1 MSGDPMVNPVCLV
14 ENVGSSFC
22 VSDGAIR
29 YLEQISQPVMVVS
42 VVGLYRT
49 GKSYLMNRLAGK
61 RTGFALGSTI
71 ESETKGIWMW
81 CVPHPNKPDHTLV
94 LLDTE
99 GLGDVKKG
107 DSKND
112 TWIFCLAVLLSSTLV
127 YNSRGTIDN
136 IALEQ
141 LHFVTQ
147 LAEHIKVKSPTPAEG
162 VENKEEEEEEDSQF
176 VKFFPNFIWA
186 VRDFSLELTTREKGP
201 IKEDEY
207 LDNALQL
214 KKGISQKISDYNVP
228 RQCIRSYFPSRKCFV
243 FPMPATPESMSKL
256 ENLGEANLHPG
267 FLEVSQRFCDHV
279 FTESRVKTLKGG
291 HRVTG
296 RMFSHLVRLYVET
309 ISSGN
314 MPCLENAVVTLAQIE
329 NQAAVQEGLKVY
341 QSGMA
346 QVRSSFPVS
355 ADDILDE
362 HQKWSQMATTEFMKR
377 SFQDQE
383 GKYISLLTEKVDEH
397 YSELLGENASSSE
410 QRCWQLLSKLSK
422 DLNDGR
428 QKGEYTKPGG
438 YAIYCSH
445 RDSVISQYQSQPGKG
460 VKAEDVLEAFLSET
474 NVEANFILQAD
485 NSLKEKD
492 KEIQKQREKAAL
504 EEQQKK
510 ALEEKHK
517 ELQRAQQ
524 VEGKRHEERMQQME
538 TKFEEEKRLQVEEL
552 EKAMQRKLA
561 EQEDLIKK
569 NYYEKA
575 ELMRQEID
583 QLKDEIGNNSQ
594 SFFQQ
599 TVLPLID
606 TGVDV
611 FSKILHFKLMKSVL
625 KSSPV

>member
-1 MSGDPMVNPVCLV
+1 MCVHPMVNPVCLV

-22 VSDGAIR
+22 VSDDAIR
-29 YLEQISQPVMVVS
+29 YLEQISQPVVVVS

-61 RTGFALGSTI
+61 QTGFALGCTI

-162 VENKEEEEEEDSQF
+162 VENKEEEEEEEEEDSQF

-214 KKGISQKISDYNVP
+214 KNGIDDKVLNYNLP
-228 RQCIRSYFPSRKCFV
+228 RQCIRNYFPSRKCFV
-243 FPMPATPESMSKL
+243 FPMPAAPESMSKL
-256 ENLGEANLHPG
+256 ENLGEGDLHPG

-309 ISSGN
+309 INSGKI
-314 MPCLENAVVTLAQIE
+314 PCLENAVVSLAQIE

-341 QSGMA
+341 QSRMA

-355 ADDILDE
+355 ADKIFDE
-362 HQKWSQMATTEFMKR
+362 HQKRSQMATTEFMKR
-377 SFQDQE
+377 SFQDQH
-383 GKYISLLTEKVDEH
+383 GKYISLLTEAVDEH

-410 QRCWQLLSKLSK
+410 QRCRQLLSDRSRV
-422 DLNDGR
+422 LNEGR
-428 QKGEYTKPGG
+428 QRGKYTKLGG
-438 YAIYCSH
+438 CAIYCSH

-460 VKAEDVLEAFLSET
+460 VKAEET
-474 NVEANFILQAD
+474 NAEANFILQAD
-485 NSLKEKD
+485 KSLKEKD
-492 KEIQKQREKAAL
+492 KEFQRRYQKAAL

-524 VEGKRHEERMQQME
+524 VEAKRHEERMQQME

-552 EKAMQRKLA
+552 ERAMEKKLA
-561 EQEDLIKK
+561 EQKDLIKK
-569 NYYEKA
+569 NYHEKA
-575 ELMRQEID
+575 ELMRQEIK
-583 QLKDEIGNNSQ
+583 QLQDEIGKKSQ
-594 SFFQQ
+594 SFFF
-599 TVLPLID
+599 LL
-606 TGVDV
+606 
-611 FSKILHFKLMKSVL
+611 FK
-625 KSSPV
+625 

>member
-1 MSGDPMVNPVCLV
+1 MCSYHPMVNPVCLV

-22 VSDGAIR
+22 VSDNAIR
-29 YLEQISQPVMVVS
+29 YLEQISQPVVVVS

-81 CVPHPNKPDHTLV
+81 CVPHPNKPVHTLV

-107 DSKND
+107 DSKVND
-112 TWIFCLAVLLSSTLV
+112 RCCPAPESSAWRFFSASTLV

-214 KKGISQKISDYNVP
+214 KKGIDDHTGPLGI
-228 RQCIRSYFPSRKCFV
+228 CFV

-256 ENLGEANLHPG
+256 ENLGEH
-267 FLEVSQRFCDHV
+267 FCDHV

-422 DLNDGR
+422 GLNDGQ

-445 RDSVISQYQSQPGKG
+445 RDSVISHYQSQPGKG

-552 EKAMQRKLA
+552 ERAMERKLA

-583 QLKDEIGNNSQ
+583 QLKDEIGNISQ

-599 TVLPLID
+599 TAMPLIE